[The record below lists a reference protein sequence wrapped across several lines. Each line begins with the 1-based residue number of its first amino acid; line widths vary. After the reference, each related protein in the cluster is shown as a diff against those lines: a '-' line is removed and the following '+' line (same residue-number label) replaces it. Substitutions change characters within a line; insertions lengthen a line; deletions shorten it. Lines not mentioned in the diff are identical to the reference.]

1 MQQNRELM
9 RGEEARKALVDF
21 LPFLIKYHPIDKCRE
36 SFVELRALLADVW
49 PEGAP
54 EPTDFGAFERWR
66 PCGDLVTWDTW
77 GACRG
82 SASDLRGFSCGFWQ
96 LLHGMTMGIGD
107 DDAQPFVRAVGDF
120 MMHLFGCHNCG
131 EHFQKAALSPKS
143 GALVQTGKDLV
154 LWMWRIHNIVNNFTA
169 PWSDPAFPKQQWPGP
184 GLCWQCSKNGGRPD
198 KDGRVQWIDDQVHLF
213 LVDFYGYVL
222 EGGQVRHI
230 SGSEGKQSACEVA
243 QAAWGTL
250 LGGPG
255 VLPGGS
261 EIECAP
267 SLHDLTRC
275 GPCSAHGGPGEA
287 AADLGEG
294 SCLAPP
300 QMAQEE
306 ACAAPSSHVEL

>member
-1 MQQNRELM
+1 MAADQVAGWRGDVRLTTAARPSPLQFEQMQQNRELM

-54 EPTDFGAFERWR
+54 EPTDFGSFERWR

-230 SGSEGKQSACEVA
+230 SGSEGKQVSAFHA
-243 QAAWGTL
+243 L
-250 LGGPG
+250 LRLAHVTVVSRSFPGPG
-255 VLPGGS
+255 RDRLFP
-261 EIECAP
+261 
-267 SLHDLTRC
+267 
-275 GPCSAHGGPGEA
+275 A
-287 AADLGEG
+287 AALRRV
-294 SCLAPP
+294 LARWRRRHG
-300 QMAQEE
+300 AR
-306 ACAAPSSHVEL
+306 S